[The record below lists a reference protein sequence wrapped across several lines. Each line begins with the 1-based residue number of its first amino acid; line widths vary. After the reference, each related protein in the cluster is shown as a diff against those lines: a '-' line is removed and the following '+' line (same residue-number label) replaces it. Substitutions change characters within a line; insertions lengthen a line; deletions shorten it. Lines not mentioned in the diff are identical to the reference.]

1 MYRIVTRGYC
11 YTLEINTFIQH
22 ECIKLIKSDDKAV
35 LHCCK
40 KKNCISNKCWTF
52 ELSINQ
58 RIL

>member
-40 KKNCISNKCWTF
+40 KKIVFQINA
-52 ELSINQ
+52 ELLNFLLIKES
-58 RIL
+58 